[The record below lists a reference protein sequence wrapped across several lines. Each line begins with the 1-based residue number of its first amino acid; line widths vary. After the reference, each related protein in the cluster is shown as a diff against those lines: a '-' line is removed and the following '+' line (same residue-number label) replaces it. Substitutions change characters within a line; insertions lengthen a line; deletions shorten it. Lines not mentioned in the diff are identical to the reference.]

1 MGKGE
6 EKKKS
11 PGDLLAVEPV
21 IFTYAAKDDPETPEA
36 GAAFAFI
43 GLAVAKAD
51 FPGGGDD

>member
-6 EKKKS
+6 KKP
-11 PGDLLAVEPV
+11 PGDLLVAVELV
-21 IFTYAAKDDPETPEA
+21 IFTYAAKEDAETPEA
-36 GAAFAFI
+36 GAAFAFV